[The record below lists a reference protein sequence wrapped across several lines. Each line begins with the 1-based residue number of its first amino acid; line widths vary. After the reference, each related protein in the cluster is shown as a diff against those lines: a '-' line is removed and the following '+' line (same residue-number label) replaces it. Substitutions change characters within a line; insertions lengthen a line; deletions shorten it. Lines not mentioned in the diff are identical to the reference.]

1 MKKIK
6 NKMPM
11 AILITAILGISVQ
24 VITFLMVYAIDND
37 PSLISYS
44 ASINEIYT
52 NAVNISNNKPRNHVP
67 EEKITDMK
75 LVIQNVSTN
84 SKVTGTITMYYGD
97 DILISESVNRYLETF
112 DGADGYV
119 GVLDGFIT
127 VDISENGKETRERLT
142 VDLNYLSP
150 TENFTAVTI
159 GAVGAKVSQ
168 ILFFGNKSECLTKLM
183 NINAE
188 ISMKTNSKQHDS

>member
-1 MKKIK
+1 MKKFR

-52 NAVNISNNKPRNHVP
+52 NAVNISNNETRNRVP
-67 EEKITDMK
+67 EEKITDIK
-75 LVIQNVSTN
+75 LVLQNVSTN
-84 SKVTGTITMYYGD
+84 SKVMGTITMYYGD
-97 DILISESVNRYLETF
+97 DTSISEPVNGYLETF
-112 DGADGYV
+112 DGIDGYA

-159 GAVGAKVSQ
+159 GSVGANVSQ
-168 ILFFGNKSECLTKLM
+168 ILFFGNKSERITELM

-188 ISMKTNSKQHDS
+188 SFLKTHSSQHDS

>member
-1 MKKIK
+1 
-6 NKMPM
+6 
-11 AILITAILGISVQ
+11 
-24 VITFLMVYAIDND
+24 MVYAIDNA

-67 EEKITDMK
+67 EEKITDIK
-75 LVIQNVSTN
+75 LVLQNVSTN
-84 SKVTGTITMYYGD
+84 SKVMGTITMCYGD
-97 DILISESVNRYLETF
+97 DILISESVNGYLETF

-159 GAVGAKVSQ
+159 GSVGAKVSQ
-168 ILFFGNKSECLTKLM
+168 ILFFGNKSERITELM
-183 NINAE
+183 NINTE
-188 ISMKTNSKQHDS
+188 SFLKTHSSQHDS